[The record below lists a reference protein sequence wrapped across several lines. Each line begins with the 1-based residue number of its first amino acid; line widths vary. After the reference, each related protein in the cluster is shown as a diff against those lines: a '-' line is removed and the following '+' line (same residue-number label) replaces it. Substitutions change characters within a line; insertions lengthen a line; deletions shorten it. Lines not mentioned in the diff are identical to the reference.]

1 MDYFLEEFESAHPIK
16 KIFIILWAV
25 LFVGGLFFSIFYLAN
40 NGFEK
45 TFDQFFGHGIT
56 PVTVSVFLFIFVIR
70 TAFYI
75 PVSFLMIASPFIFGG
90 FINGVIMSA
99 IGEMIGAVIG
109 FLASRYYL
117 QEFFQRYKKRSLL
130 LQILNEKMNYF
141 GGIAVMILRISPVSF
156 DIINIGAGMSTMSFV
171 KYLKATFISI
181 WPKVIIFV
189 SIGSAI
195 NSPIVTFYTVFSV
208 LILVGIIYCLKSNK
222 KYKEIFDMRLKSE
235 MKLGIK
241 SEIKYKIKK

>member
-1 MDYFLEEFESAHPIK
+1 MDYLIEEFDSAHPIK
-16 KIFIILWAV
+16 KIFIILWAI
-25 LFVGGLFFSIFYLAN
+25 LFVGGVSFSLFYLAN
-40 NGFEK
+40 HGFTEV
-45 TFDQFFGHGIT
+45 FDNLFGHGMTWI
-56 PVTVSVFLFIFVIR
+56 TVSVFLLIFVVR

-75 PVSFLMIASPFIFGG
+75 PVSILMIASPFIFGG

-99 IGEMIGAVIG
+99 IGEMIGATIG
-109 FLASRYYL
+109 FIASRYYL
-117 QEFFQRYKKRSLL
+117 QEFFQRYKKRSKI

-156 DIINIGAGMSTMSFV
+156 DIINIGAGLSTMSFL
-171 KYLKATFISI
+171 KYIKATLISI

-195 NSPIVTFYTVFSV
+195 NSPIVTFYTVFSI
-208 LILVGIIYCLKSNK
+208 LILVGIIYYLKSHK

-235 MKLGIK
+235 MK
-241 SEIKYKIKK
+241 

>member
-1 MDYFLEEFESAHPIK
+1 MDYLLEEFESAHPIK
-16 KIFIILWAV
+16 KMFIVLWAI
-25 LFVGGLFFSIFYLAN
+25 LFIGGLGFSVFYLAN
-40 NGFEK
+40 HGFKE

-56 PVTVSVFLFIFVIR
+56 VVTVSIFLLIFVVR

-75 PVSFLMIASPFIFGG
+75 PVSLLMIASPFIFGG

-99 IGEMIGAVIG
+99 IGEIIGAIVG
-109 FLASRYYL
+109 FVASRYYL
-117 QEFFQRYKKRSLL
+117 QEFFQRYKKRSPLL
-130 LQILNEKMNYF
+130 EILNEKMNYF

-156 DIINIGAGMSTMSFV
+156 DIINIGAGLSTMSFV
-171 KYLKATFISI
+171 KYLKATLLSI

-208 LILVGIIYCLKSNK
+208 VVLVGIIYYLKSHK
-222 KYKEIFDMRLKSE
+222 KYKEIFDLRLRKDI
-235 MKLGIK
+235 LNN
-241 SEIKYKIKK
+241 KK

>member
-1 MDYFLEEFESAHPIK
+1 MDYLIEEFESAHPVK
-16 KIFIILWAV
+16 KFFVILWAI
-25 LFVGGLFFSIFYLAN
+25 LFVGGVSFSLFYLAN
-40 NGFEK
+40 HGFTEV
-45 TFDQFFGHGIT
+45 FDNLFGHGIT
-56 PVTVSVFLFIFVIR
+56 WTTVSVFLLIFVVR

-75 PVSFLMIASPFIFGG
+75 PVSILMIASPFIFGG

-99 IGEMIGAVIG
+99 IGEMIGATIG

-117 QEFFQRYKKRSLL
+117 QEFFQRYKKRSKI

-156 DIINIGAGMSTMSFV
+156 DIIDIGAGLSTMSFLR
-171 KYLKATFISI
+171 YIKATLISI

-195 NSPIVTFYTVFSV
+195 NSPIVTFYTVFSI
-208 LILVGIIYCLKSNK
+208 LILVGIIYYLKSHK

-235 MKLGIK
+235 MK
-241 SEIKYKIKK
+241 

>member
-1 MDYFLEEFESAHPIK
+1 MDYLIEEFDSAHPIK
-16 KIFIILWAV
+16 KIFIILWAI
-25 LFVGGLFFSIFYLAN
+25 LFVGGVSFSIFYLAN
-40 NGFEK
+40 HGFTEV
-45 TFDQFFGHGIT
+45 FDNLFGHGIT
-56 PVTVSVFLFIFVIR
+56 WTTVSVFLLIFVVR

-75 PVSFLMIASPFIFGG
+75 PVSILMIASPFIFGG

-99 IGEMIGAVIG
+99 IGEMIGATIG
-109 FLASRYYL
+109 FIASRYYL
-117 QEFFQRYKKRSLL
+117 QEFFQRYKKRSKI

-156 DIINIGAGMSTMSFV
+156 DIINIGAGLSTMSFL
-171 KYLKATFISI
+171 KYIKATLISI

-195 NSPIVTFYTVFSV
+195 NSPIVTFYTLFSI
-208 LILVGIIYCLKSNK
+208 LILVGIIYYLKSHK

-235 MKLGIK
+235 MKQ
-241 SEIKYKIKK
+241 

>member
-1 MDYFLEEFESAHPIK
+1 MDYLMEEFESAHSVK
-16 KIFIILWAV
+16 KIFIILWAL
-25 LFVGGLFFSIFYLAN
+25 LFVGGLSFSIFYLAN
-40 NGFEK
+40 HGFTEV
-45 TFDQFFGHGIT
+45 FDQFFGHGIT
-56 PVTVSVFLFIFVIR
+56 SITVSVFLCIFIVR

-75 PVSFLMIASPFIFGG
+75 PVSILMIASPFIFGG

-99 IGEMIGAVIG
+99 IGEIIGAIIG
-109 FLASRYYL
+109 FFASRYYL

-156 DIINIGAGMSTMSFV
+156 DIINIGAGMSTMSFLR
-171 KYLKATFISI
+171 YINATLISI
-181 WPKVIIFV
+181 WTKVIIFV

-208 LILVGIIYCLKSNK
+208 LILVAIIYFLKSHK

-235 MKLGIK
+235 ISKDKDKDIIGK
-241 SEIKYKIKK
+241 N

>member
-1 MDYFLEEFESAHPIK
+1 MDYLIEEFESAHPVK
-16 KIFIILWAV
+16 KFFVILWAI
-25 LFVGGLFFSIFYLAN
+25 LFVGGVSFSLFYLAN
-40 NGFEK
+40 HGFTEV
-45 TFDQFFGHGIT
+45 FDNLFGHGIT
-56 PVTVSVFLFIFVIR
+56 WTTVSVFLLIFVVR

-75 PVSFLMIASPFIFGG
+75 PVSILMIASPFIFGG

-99 IGEMIGAVIG
+99 IGEMIGATIG

-117 QEFFQRYKKRSLL
+117 QEFFQRYKKRSKI

-156 DIINIGAGMSTMSFV
+156 DIINIGAGLSTMSFLR
-171 KYLKATFISI
+171 YIKATLISI

-195 NSPIVTFYTVFSV
+195 NSPIVTFYTVFSI
-208 LILVGIIYCLKSNK
+208 LILVGIIYYLKSHK

-235 MKLGIK
+235 MK
-241 SEIKYKIKK
+241 